1 MRHGYFANISYMDA
15 QLGKVLD
22 ALDQSGVAGHTI
34 IVFAGDHGYHLGEHG
49 LWAKTSNFEL
59 DARVPLLIAVPGS
72 DQAGRRTDS
81 LVELLD
87 LFPTLVELARLPKPE
102 ALEGTSLL
110 PVLHDPTA
118 RVKTAAFSQFPRP
131 AYYDREPSQTPQAMG
146 YSVRT
151 PLVRY
156 TEWRDWKT
164 GAVVAREL
172 YDAIRDPAEMRNVV
186 DAPALAAAQR
196 EAEDRL
202 REQFPT
208 SRR

>member
-1 MRHGYFANISYMDA
+1 MLR
-15 QLGKVLD
+15 
-22 ALDQSGVAGHTI
+22 
-34 IVFAGDHGYHLGEHG
+34 
-49 LWAKTSNFEL
+49 
-59 DARVPLLIAVPGS
+59 
-72 DQAGRRTDS
+72 
-81 LVELLD
+81 
-87 LFPTLVELARLPKPE
+87 
-102 ALEGTSLL
+102 
-110 PVLHDPTA
+110 DPAT
-118 RVKTAAFSQFPRP
+118 RVKPAAFSQFPRP